1 MALTWL
7 PVDVGGLFVEQKSAV
22 LGLQAVCAAL
32 GISIE
37 HTPHSPGLGLQSGDK
52 AVLVTGTLCRGEEG
66 WGLSLRDHLSQVF
79 KNTFMNPCI
88 H

>member
-1 MALTWL
+1 M
-7 PVDVGGLFVEQKSAV
+7 EQKSAV

-52 AVLVTGTLCRGEEG
+52 AVLVTDYL
-66 WGLSLRDHLSQVF
+66 HM
-79 KNTFMNPCI
+79 KNDSI
-88 H
+88 QAYISH